1 MLKIELGSSGLV
13 VIAKSLALSF
23 RNLLWGQGAQD
34 MAQAE
39 EVRGRCRGVGYL
51 WPSLLDSG
59 CQDYE
64 SSALTSWAVSLVPS
78 HPLTSLG
85 ELKISCR
92 SWDGVSTTL
101 WEQSLVPHEPGELLH
116 LSTWVAAATK
126 PIGKARTAWA
136 AEAGLDRA
144 GLEQTDPES

>member
-101 WEQSLVPHEPGELLH
+101 WEQSLAPHEPGELLH